1 MKRRDSSLI
10 LVRPSRQ
17 IGRTTLKKTIYFLF
31 TSALLMVLS
40 SAVSAAEPRIAFV
53 DATKVFEQSPQYEA
67 ARKSLEGEF
76 TRRDNDLVAKQ
87 KQLKKMEEKLGRDS
101 AVMSESE
108 VKRLKRDIL
117 ARQRKLKNAQTEF
130 REDFNLRRNEEFN
143 KLRRQVA
150 EVVRSVGK
158 EENIDL
164 IISDGVVYF
173 SKRIDISERVLER
186 LRENFKS
193 SQKK

>member
-1 MKRRDSSLI
+1 MMRRSSSLI
-10 LVRPSRQ
+10 LDRRSRH
-17 IGRTTLKKTIYFLF
+17 IGRTTLKKTLNFLF
-31 TSALLMVLS
+31 SSTLLMVFSTLV
-40 SAVSAAEPRIAFV
+40 AAAEPRIAFV

-67 ARKSLEGEF
+67 ARKSLESEF

-87 KQLKKMEEKLGRDS
+87 KQLQRMEEKLARDA

-108 VKRLKRDIL
+108 LKRLKRDIL
-117 ARQRKLKNAQTEF
+117 ARQRKLKNAQAEF

-150 EVVRSVGK
+150 EVVRAVGK
-158 EENIDL
+158 DEKLDL

-193 SQKK
+193 SKKK

>member
-1 MKRRDSSLI
+1 MRRSSSLV
-10 LVRPSRQ
+10 LDRRSRHV
-17 IGRTTLKKTIYFLF
+17 GRTTLKKKIFFLF
-31 TSALLMVLS
+31 SSALLLVLS
-40 SAVSAAEPRIAFV
+40 NAVAAEPRIAFV

-67 ARKSLEGEF
+67 ARKSLESEF

-87 KQLKKMEEKLGRDS
+87 KQLQKMEEKLARDA

-108 VKRLKRDIL
+108 LKRLKRDIL
-117 ARQRKLKNAQTEF
+117 ARQRKLKNAQAEF

-150 EVVRSVGK
+150 EVVRAVGK

-164 IISDGVVYF
+164 ILSDGVAYV
-173 SKRIDISERVLER
+173 SKRIDISDQVLER

-193 SQKK
+193 SKRK

>member
-1 MKRRDSSLI
+1 MN
-10 LVRPSRQ
+10 
-17 IGRTTLKKTIYFLF
+17 KKIHFLF

-40 SAVSAAEPRIAFV
+40 SAAAAAEPRIAFV

-67 ARKSLEGEF
+67 ARKNLESEF
-76 TRRDNDLVAKQ
+76 TRRDNDLLAKQ
-87 KQLKKMEEKLGRDS
+87 KQLKKMEEKLNRDS

-117 ARQRKLKNAQTEF
+117 ARQRKLKNAQAEF

-150 EVVRSVGK
+150 EVVRAVGK
-158 EENIDL
+158 EESIDL

-173 SKRIDISERVLER
+173 SKRIDISEQVLER

>member
-1 MKRRDSSLI
+1 MMRRDSSLV
-10 LVRPSRQ
+10 LVPASRY
-17 IGRTTLKKTIYFLF
+17 IGRTILKKTINLLLLPAFLMLPS
-31 TSALLMVLS
+31 TAVL
-40 SAVSAAEPRIAFV
+40 AAEPKVAFV
-53 DATKVFEQSPQYEA
+53 DATRVFEQSPQYEA
-67 ARKSLEGEF
+67 ARKGLENEF

-87 KQLKKMEEKLGRDS
+87 KQLKKMEEKLARDER
-101 AVMSESE
+101 VMSESE

-117 ARQRKLKNAQTEF
+117 ARQRKLKNAQAEF

-150 EVVRSVGK
+150 EVVRAVGK

-173 SKRIDISERVLER
+173 SKRVDISEQVLER

-193 SQKK
+193 SKKK